1 MKKKEIERI
10 NGRLVLGDGE
20 VTGHQHC
27 IETPGVQLFQI
38 REDLMELRAPQG
50 AMLRHMRG
58 MQVAE
63 HRDIELSAAAA
74 AENGGSFT
82 VSHKRQYNGGDG
94 GWSSVRD

>member
-1 MKKKEIERI
+1 MEKKEIERV

-38 REDLMELRAPQG
+38 NDDLMELRAPKG

-58 MQVAE
+58 NEIAE
-63 HRDIELSAAAA
+63 HRDISLPAANSLS
-74 AENGGSFT
+74 
-82 VSHKRQYNGGDG
+82 VSHKRQYDQKV
-94 GWSSVRD
+94 GWSSVQD